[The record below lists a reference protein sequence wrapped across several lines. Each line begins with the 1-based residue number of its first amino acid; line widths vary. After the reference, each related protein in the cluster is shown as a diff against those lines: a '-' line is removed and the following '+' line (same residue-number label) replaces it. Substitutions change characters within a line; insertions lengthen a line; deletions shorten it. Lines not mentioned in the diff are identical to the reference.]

1 MKYDIFKEAK
11 DKAVARESL
20 PALEQHPAWKFI
32 IRSIDANIAYLT
44 DELKET
50 EFEDLLDVKLRQK
63 QITHLEELKHLP
75 ATIVESAQEDLP
87 EPEEEI
93 Y

>member
-1 MKYDIFKEAK
+1 MKYDIFKNAK
-11 DKAVARESL
+11 DKSIARDSL
-20 PALEQHPAWKFI
+20 PALEQHPGWKFI
-32 IRSIDANIAYLT
+32 TRSIDANIAYLT
-44 DELKET
+44 DELKEL
-50 EFEDLLDVKLRQK
+50 EFDDLLEVKVRQR

-87 EPEEEI
+87 EPDEDI